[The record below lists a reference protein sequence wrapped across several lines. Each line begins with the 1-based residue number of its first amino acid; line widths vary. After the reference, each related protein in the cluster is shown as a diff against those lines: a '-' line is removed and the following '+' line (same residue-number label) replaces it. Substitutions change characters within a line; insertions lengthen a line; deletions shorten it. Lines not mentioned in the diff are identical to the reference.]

1 MLFGMIST
9 LLGFGIASASTT
21 AKVDRVENSMAH
33 VVFALE
39 NSSSVSTDIPVA
51 LLPCTVREGDTLYI
65 NKRDGTTTIRCTEQ
79 PPPPTVEVRINPE
92 TGAIEY
98 SIQGLEITQQQNQ

>member
-1 MLFGMIST
+1 MFGMIAAW
-9 LLGFGIASASTT
+9 LGIGIALADTT

-33 VVFALE
+33 VVFTLE
-39 NSSSVSTDIPVA
+39 NSSRVATDIPVA
-51 LLPCTVREGDTLYI
+51 LLPCPVREGDTLYI
-65 NKRDGTTTIRCTEQ
+65 SKRSGTTTIRCTEQ

-98 SIQGLEITQQQNQ
+98 SIQGLEINLQQNQ